1 MPTTVVTPCDALAHC
16 RDSFCPGEVQEPV
29 GGNREEVSFRFTE
42 LGGDAPGYERS
53 NVHVRF
59 ANEADIP
66 CPHCGQDREITE
78 QKRPRYETSVGNP
91 DYLKQL
97 IEQGRVKQPGEV
109 AEAGDARIAALEAQL
124 AEMRALLEGKAN
136 KPGPKPKGDG

>member
-1 MPTTVVTPCDALAHC
+1 MPNTTVTPVSGFAHC
-16 RDSFCPGEVQEPV
+16 VDSFCPGNAQEPV
-29 GGNREEVSFRFTE
+29 DAIHEEVFFRFTE
-42 LGGDAPGYERS
+42 LGGDASGFERS
-53 NVHVRF
+53 QVHYRF
-59 ANEADIP
+59 ADEQDAV
-66 CPHCGQDREITE
+66 CKTCGGPREVSPT
-78 QKRPRYETSVGNP
+78 KRPRYETSVGNP